1 MKIELEDFKNTTS
14 LYIEGLQKDKNMR
27 YRSFDHCYFYFK
39 DNYEKYGDDAIKD
52 TLALPLFAYLSS
64 WGMMRNSFLLQKD
77 YQFNREVVE
86 IIAKKMYE
94 TANNNNNNKNLSA
107 EDLIELRD
115 AIRGYYI
122 GKKFYKPVQSG
133 FVMKER
139 AIKNVTDV
147 LISKILL
154 GTTGLVPAYD
164 RYVRRAMKEI
174 SIDGSFNE
182 GSVHLLNIFVEENDE
197 AIKKVQKTIK
207 NDLGVE
213 YPPMKVV
220 DMYLWQRGFELV
232 CKEKQKKKVVK
243 DNLSK

>member
-1 MKIELEDFKNTTS
+1 MKIELEDFENTTS

-52 TLALPLFAYLSS
+52 TMALHLFAYLSS

-94 TANNNNNNKNLSA
+94 TANNNNNKNLSA

-133 FVMKER
+133 FVMKEH

-154 GTTGLVPAYD
+154 GTTGLVPAFD
-164 RYVRRAMKEI
+164 RYVKRAMKEI

>member
-1 MKIELEDFKNTTS
+1 
-14 LYIEGLQKDKNMR
+14 MR
-27 YRSFDHCYFYFK
+27 YRSF
-39 DNYEKYGDDAIKD
+39 
-52 TLALPLFAYLSS
+52 
-64 WGMMRNSFLLQKD
+64 
-77 YQFNREVVE
+77 
-86 IIAKKMYE
+86 
-94 TANNNNNNKNLSA
+94 
-107 EDLIELRD
+107 
-115 AIRGYYI
+115 
-122 GKKFYKPVQSG
+122 
-133 FVMKER
+133 
-139 AIKNVTDV
+139 
-147 LISKILL
+147 
-154 GTTGLVPAYD
+154 D

-243 DNLSK
+243 DNLSKYIILIEKRHMLMKTLIWLIWLFAETI

>member
-1 MKIELEDFKNTTS
+1 MKKIKEEDFINTTS

-27 YRSFDHCYFYFK
+27 YLSFDHCYFYFK

-52 TLALPLFAYLSS
+52 TMALNLFAYLSS
-64 WGMMRNSFLLQKD
+64 WGMLRNSFLLQKD

-94 TANNNNNNKNLSA
+94 TANNNNNKNVSA

-115 AIRGYYI
+115 AIRGYCI

-220 DMYLWQRGFELV
+220 DMYLWQRGFGLV

>member
-1 MKIELEDFKNTTS
+1 
-14 LYIEGLQKDKNMR
+14 MR

-52 TLALPLFAYLSS
+52 TMALHLFAYLSS
-64 WGMMRNSFLLQKD
+64 WGMLRNSFLLQKD

-94 TANNNNNNKNLSA
+94 TANNNNNKNLSA

-213 YPPMKVV
+213 YSPMKVV

>member
-1 MKIELEDFKNTTS
+1 MKIELEDFENTTS

-52 TLALPLFAYLSS
+52 TMALHLFAYLSS
-64 WGMMRNSFLLQKD
+64 WGMLRNSFLLQKD

-94 TANNNNNNKNLSA
+94 TANNNNNKNLSA

-147 LISKILL
+147 LISKNLL
-154 GTTGLVPAYD
+154 GTTGLVPAFD
-164 RYVRRAMKEI
+164 RYVKRAMKEI

>member
-1 MKIELEDFKNTTS
+1 MKKIKEEDFINTTS
-14 LYIEGLQKDKNMR
+14 LYIEGLKKDQNMR
-27 YRSFDHCYFYFK
+27 YRSFDHCYFYFQK
-39 DNYEKYGDDAIKD
+39 NYKKYRDDAIKD
-52 TLALPLFAYLSS
+52 TMALHLFAYLSS
-64 WGMMRNSFLLQKD
+64 WGMLRNSFLLQKD

-154 GTTGLVPAYD
+154 GTTGLVPAFD
-164 RYVRRAMKEI
+164 RYVKRAMKEI

-220 DMYLWQRGFELV
+220 DMYL
-232 CKEKQKKKVVK
+232 
-243 DNLSK
+243 

>member
-1 MKIELEDFKNTTS
+1 
-14 LYIEGLQKDKNMR
+14 
-27 YRSFDHCYFYFK
+27 
-39 DNYEKYGDDAIKD
+39 
-52 TLALPLFAYLSS
+52 
-64 WGMMRNSFLLQKD
+64 
-77 YQFNREVVE
+77 
-86 IIAKKMYE
+86 MYE

-182 GSVHLLNIFVEENDE
+182 GSVHLLNKFVEENDE

>member
-1 MKIELEDFKNTTS
+1 MKIELEDFENTTS

-27 YRSFDHCYFYFK
+27 YHSFDHCYFYFK
-39 DNYEKYGDDAIKD
+39 DNYEKFGDDAIKD
-52 TLALPLFAYLSS
+52 TMALHLFAYLSS
-64 WGMMRNSFLLQKD
+64 WGMLRNSFLLQKD

-94 TANNNNNNKNLSA
+94 TANNNNNKNLSA

-133 FVMKER
+133 FVMKEH

-154 GTTGLVPAYD
+154 GTTGLVPAFD
-164 RYVRRAMKEI
+164 RYVKRAMKEI